1 MYADDLKL
9 FKRINSADDHLQ
21 QDIDNLYEWSLF
33 NRLDFNVM
41 KCVSTSFGT
50 TKYVNVY
57 NLAGFNLNSVLAV
70 NDLGVEFDTK
80 LTFKNHI
87 TAKVKKSQQ
96 ILSFVLRFS
105 KTLKSIETCKLL
117 YQSLVR
123 SQLEYGSIIWNPQ
136 QIKYKTLIERVQKRF
151 LRYMY
156 FRTNHVYP
164 NFRTHPVSS
173 IEMERKFKLTSL
185 KVRREIAY
193 CLFIHKVLNNR
204 IDCALLLSLLLI
216 RVKNKNTRSSELFIY
231 DGRSNSPLNRAMLI
245 LNKLPPEL
253 DVFFI
258 SFNGFKKMLH
268 NQI

>member
-1 MYADDLKL
+1 
-9 FKRINSADDHLQ
+9 
-21 QDIDNLYEWSLF
+21 
-33 NRLDFNVM
+33 
-41 KCVSTSFGT
+41 
-50 TKYVNVY
+50 
-57 NLAGFNLNSVLAV
+57 
-70 NDLGVEFDTK
+70 
-80 LTFKNHI
+80 
-87 TAKVKKSQQ
+87 
-96 ILSFVLRFS
+96 
-105 KTLKSIETCKLL
+105 
-117 YQSLVR
+117 
-123 SQLEYGSIIWNPQ
+123 
-136 QIKYKTLIERVQKRF
+136 
-151 LRYMY
+151 MY

-258 SFNGFKKMLH
+258 AFNGFKKMLH